1 MKSKLL
7 VSALLAA
14 SLLRADPAPFATV
27 EISSFAQLQ
36 KDVAALGADIGQP
49 MISLG
54 LVGMGN
60 FLGSPGMLGIDQ
72 NKPIRLV
79 FATENDVLG
88 NRPAVVVPL
97 SEADGAGYLKSLSAI
112 AEKAAEANGIATYT
126 FRNFRQ
132 NARIH
137 VANGYAV
144 LALEGT
150 VNETLLTRITAD
162 LAQDATAYSVKG
174 ISGTLRAD
182 LSAKFVL
189 PILERFVRDKLESIE
204 DDEDRLAVR
213 ASSDK
218 LMDLLRGTSRIALGL
233 DYTENTGL
241 SLWSRTDALPDS
253 PLQAL
258 FSEFKAPA
266 PELLPYIG
274 GKPAVLSADGAQGP
288 VSRRLGPIV
297 VSAVKAILSANPDN
311 PQMAQL
317 LPMLSASID
326 QFDSVPAETVTA
338 ARFDDKGRPYSLSIG
353 LGGNPE
359 KQIEALL
366 AQHAVARENA
376 SAAEDNP
383 IRFGEATTRT
393 LDDLGVT
400 VHTVPVS
407 IAADGDSENPIL
419 PACAAYLKDNA
430 FGYEYAVKD
439 GRLYMVIGPSGI
451 IEKNF
456 AAPEMLP
463 AAPLAEVFPDMKNVD
478 ESVVRFTVD
487 YGALVHDLL
496 VFVNNAMPE
505 EQKMPAEVLDTLSAD
520 PGRVGFL
527 MQAKDNTAVG
537 VFRATPGLV
546 RSAASIVKVFQTM
559 QQAAIEAAMN
569 EELEEEDLT
578 DEDIENLLKEAE
590 EDDGK

>member
-150 VNETLLTRITAD
+150 VNDSLLTRITAD
-162 LAQDATAYSVKG
+162 LEKDATAYSVKG

-189 PILERFVRDKLESIE
+189 PVLERFVREKLESIE
-204 DDEDRLAVR
+204 DDENRLAIR
-213 ASSDK
+213 ESSDK
-218 LMDLLRGTSRIALGL
+218 LMDLLRGTSRIALGF

-253 PLQAL
+253 ELQRL
-258 FSEFKAPA
+258 FAEFKVPA

-274 GKPAVLSADGAQGP
+274 ANPALLSADGVQGP

-297 VSAVKAILSANPDN
+297 VSAVKAIAAANPDN
-311 PQMAQL
+311 AQL
-317 LPMLSASID
+317 VQLPSMLANLAD
-326 QFDSVPAETVTA
+326 QYATMPTATA
-338 ARFDDKGRPYSLSIG
+338 ASLRFDDQGRPYSLNIG
-353 LGGNPE
+353 LGGDPE
-359 KQIEALL
+359 KQIQSLL
-366 AQHAVARENA
+366 DQYAATREMETDGN
-376 SAAEDNP
+376 NP

-393 LDDLGVT
+393 IDGLGVT
-400 VHTVPVS
+400 VHTVPVLF
-407 IAADGDSENPIL
+407 AADDENANPVVKTV
-419 PACAAYLKDNA
+419 AAYLKDNA
-430 FGYEYAVKD
+430 YGYEYAVKD

-559 QQAAIEAAMN
+559 QQAAIEAAMD
-569 EELEEEDLT
+569 EELGEEELT